1 MGLLS
6 NLFEK
11 QGNNSST
18 APEQAV
24 IVHFEACSPYQS
36 RLFALEDRLEK
47 VIAST
52 GTGELDG
59 NEIATD
65 GSDGYLYM
73 YGPDADALFMAVRP
87 TLDAVDFMKG
97 ARVMLR
103 YGPPEEGVE
112 QVEIVL
118 GT

>member
-1 MGLLS
+1 MGLLD
-6 NLFEK
+6 NLLQK
-11 QGNNSST
+11 NGNKSST
-18 APEQAV
+18 EPEQAV
-24 IVHFEACSPYQS
+24 IVHFEAGSPYQS
-36 RLFALEDRLEK
+36 RLFALEDRLEQ

-73 YGPDADALFMAVRP
+73 YGPDADALFTAVRP

-118 GT
+118 GA

>member
-1 MGLLS
+1 MSFLN

-11 QGNNSST
+11 HGNKSST
-18 APEQAV
+18 EPEQAV
-24 IVHFEACSPYQS
+24 IVHFEAGSPYQS
-36 RLFALEDRLEK
+36 RLFALEDRLEQ

-73 YGPDADALFMAVRP
+73 YGPDAEVRSFDHMYRRP
-87 TLDAVDFMKG
+87 
-97 ARVMLR
+97 R
-103 YGPPEEGVE
+103 
-112 QVEIVL
+112 
-118 GT
+118 

>member
-1 MGLLS
+1 MSFLN

-11 QGNNSST
+11 QSNKASAS
-18 APEQAV
+18 PEQAV
-24 IVHFEACSPYQS
+24 IVHFEAASPYQS
-36 RLFALEDRLEK
+36 RLFALEDRLEQ
-47 VIAST
+47 VIASS

-73 YGPDADALFMAVRP
+73 YGPDADALFTAVRP
-87 TLDAVDFMKG
+87 TLDAVDFMRG

-112 QVEIVL
+112 EVEIVL